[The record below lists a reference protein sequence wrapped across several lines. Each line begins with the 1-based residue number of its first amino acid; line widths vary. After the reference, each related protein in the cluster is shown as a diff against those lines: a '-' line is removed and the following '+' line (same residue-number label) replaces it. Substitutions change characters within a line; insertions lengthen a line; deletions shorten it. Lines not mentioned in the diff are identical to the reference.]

1 MQRFS
6 FYVTQKKFKT
16 SAFNIFGYTYFA
28 TQDEKTNPHLKTF
41 LCLRE
46 HSHITL
52 TDREC
57 GKSRTIDWYPM
68 LTVSWGGEREK
79 GLTNQLM
86 STSLKNNFHKV
97 RGIWAKILKGECVQ
111 S

>member
-16 SAFNIFGYTYFA
+16 AFNIFGYTYFA

-52 TDREC
+52 TNREC

-68 LTVSWGGEREK
+68 LTVSWGGEREGANK
-79 GLTNQLM
+79 PTHVNKLE
-86 STSLKNNFHKV
+86 K
-97 RGIWAKILKGECVQ
+97 
-111 S
+111 